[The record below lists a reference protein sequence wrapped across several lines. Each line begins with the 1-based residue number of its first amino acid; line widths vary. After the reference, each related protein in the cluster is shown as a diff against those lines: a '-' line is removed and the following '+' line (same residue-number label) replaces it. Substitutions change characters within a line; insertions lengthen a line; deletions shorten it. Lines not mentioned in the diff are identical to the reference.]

1 VTPRE
6 SDPIGGLSKFVYE
19 FCFTKVMP
27 DRDFFAFCTSLSR
40 PELRTIGELSWVRH
54 LNEGEVLYRPG
65 EPGNALFIV
74 NRGEIEV
81 TAERMEE
88 RVRLARGQVIGHV
101 EAFSEM
107 PRTQLVRAPT
117 GASLQCFPRA
127 NFHQLVRLVPS
138 FFRYLCE
145 QMAFRVLQA
154 NDQVQQMDSAPLSGR
169 ISHFDLTTVHQTI
182 ANSGQTGELRIKDE
196 LADTIG
202 AFYFEA
208 GRPAAGQ
215 FEHLTGEEAFWQL
228 FLHETLAG
236 TFSFSVGE
244 RPMTNWIASGQ
255 IVRSTGDMLI
265 AALQFRDE
273 LDALKKQ
280 IQAETSARLIPKKQE
295 FHWNGGAPEELR
307 PVATRVWEL
316 VQRKPLTIGELYR
329 QCSVCE
335 LKIYQVV
342 HHLFDQEQIAFN

>member
-1 VTPRE
+1 
-6 SDPIGGLSKFVYE
+6 
-19 FCFTKVMP
+19 MP

-54 LNEGEVLYRPG
+54 LNDGEVLYRPG

-81 TAERMEE
+81 VTEPPGAGGT
-88 RVRLARGQVIGHV
+88 RLTRGQVFGDV
-101 EAFSEM
+101 EAFSEL
-107 PRTQLVRAPT
+107 PRNHLVRAPG
-117 GASLQCFPRA
+117 GASLQCFPKT
-127 NFHQLVRLVPS
+127 NFPQLVRSVPS

-154 NDQVQQMDSAPLSGR
+154 NDQTRYLEQRTPLSGR
-169 ISHFDLTTVHQTI
+169 MSHFDLTTIHQTI
-182 ANSGQTGELRIKDE
+182 ANSGQTGQLSIMDE
-196 LADTIG
+196 RAETIA

-208 GRPAAGQ
+208 GRPFAGQ

-228 FLHETLAG
+228 FLNEALAG
-236 TFSFSVGE
+236 SFSFSVSE
-244 RPMTNWIASGQ
+244 RPMTNWIDSGR
-255 IVRSTGDMLI
+255 IMRSTGDMLI

-273 LDALKKQ
+273 LNSLKSEIHPATGSKL
-280 IQAETSARLIPKKQE
+280 TSMKPNLT
-295 FHWNGGAPEELR
+295 WNGDAAGELR
-307 PVATRVWEL
+307 PVAHRVWDL
-316 VQRKPLTIGELYR
+316 VKRKPLTIPELYR

-342 HHLFDQEQIAFN
+342 SELLTGEQVAFG

>member
-1 VTPRE
+1 
-6 SDPIGGLSKFVYE
+6 
-19 FCFTKVMP
+19 MP

-65 EPGNALFIV
+65 DPGNALFIV
-74 NRGEIEV
+74 NRGEIEI
-81 TAERMEE
+81 TTD
-88 RVRLARGQVIGHV
+88 RLARESVVLTRGQVIGHV

-127 NFHQLVRLVPS
+127 NFPQLVRLVPS

-154 NDQVQQMDSAPLSGR
+154 NDRVESMEEHAPLSGR

-196 LADTIG
+196 QAETIG
-202 AFYFEA
+202 AFYFQA

-228 FLHETLAG
+228 FLYETLAG

-244 RPMTNWIASGQ
+244 RSMTTWIESGQ
-255 IVRSTGDMLI
+255 IVRNTGDMLI

-273 LDALKKQ
+273 LNALKKQ
-280 IQAETSARLIPKKQE
+280 IQPPGNSRLTAKKSDL
-295 FHWNGGAPEELR
+295 HWNSGAPEELR
-307 PVATRVWEL
+307 PVASRVWDL
-316 VQRKPLTIGELYR
+316 IQRKPLSLHEVYR

-342 HHLFDQEQIAFN
+342 DHLLTQEQVSFS

>member
-1 VTPRE
+1 
-6 SDPIGGLSKFVYE
+6 
-19 FCFTKVMP
+19 MP

-54 LNEGEVLYRPG
+54 LNEGEVLYQPG

-74 NRGEIEV
+74 NRGEIEIV
-81 TAERMEE
+81 ADRFETF
-88 RVRLARGQVIGHV
+88 LLSRGQVIGHV

-107 PRTQLVRAPT
+107 PRTQLVRAPA

-127 NFHQLVRLVPS
+127 NFPQLVRLVPS

-154 NDQVQQMDSAPLSGR
+154 NNRVKAMEESAPLSGR

-182 ANSGQTGELRIKDE
+182 ASSGQTGELRIKDE
-196 LADTIG
+196 QADTIG
-202 AFYFEA
+202 AFYFQG

-215 FEHLTGEEAFWQL
+215 FQHLTGEEAFWQL

-236 TFSFSVGE
+236 SFSFSVGE
-244 RPMTNWIASGQ
+244 QSMTNWIASGQ
-255 IVRSTGDMLI
+255 IVRNTGDMLI

-280 IQAETSARLIPKKQE
+280 IPAESGGRLSARTKE
-295 FHWNGGAPEELR
+295 MHWNSGAPEELR
-307 PVATRVWEL
+307 PVASRVWDL
-316 VQRKPLTIGELYR
+316 VQRKPLSIPEVYR

-342 HHLFDQEQIAFN
+342 NHLLDQEQVAFS

>member
-1 VTPRE
+1 
-6 SDPIGGLSKFVYE
+6 
-19 FCFTKVMP
+19 MP

-81 TAERMEE
+81 VADRDETDRIQ
-88 RVRLARGQVIGHV
+88 LARGQVIGHV

-127 NFHQLVRLVPS
+127 NFPQLVRLVPS

-145 QMAFRVLQA
+145 QMAFRVLQV
-154 NDQVQQMDSAPLSGR
+154 NDRVQSFEENAPLSGR
-169 ISHFDLTTVHQTI
+169 MSHFDLTTVHQTI

-196 LADTIG
+196 QADTIG
-202 AFYFEA
+202 AFYFQA

-215 FEHLTGEEAFWQL
+215 FEHLTGEEAFWQV

-236 TFSFSVGE
+236 SFSFSVGE

-255 IVRSTGDMLI
+255 IVRNTGDMLI
-265 AALQFRDE
+265 SALQFRDE
-273 LDALKKQ
+273 LDDLKKQ
-280 IQAETSARLIPKKQE
+280 LQEKRSNRLIPKNPDL
-295 FHWNGGAPEELR
+295 HWNSGAPEELL
-307 PVATRVWEL
+307 PVANRVWDL
-316 VQRKPLTIGELYR
+316 LKRKPLSIHEVYR
-329 QCSVCE
+329 QCAVCE
-335 LKIYQVV
+335 LKIYQVIN
-342 HHLFDQEQIAFN
+342 HLLEQEQVAFS